1 MKSYQRI
8 FLFFLFVLF
17 VNCLI
22 SPWLA
27 ALWELILDTHA
38 EWALHRQPF
47 SRIFGRVYIALGIV
61 LFFCFRSRLK
71 IGSLTE
77 LGLGRPR
84 RWREIA
90 LGFALAVA
98 SLFAVI
104 AALTFADIFTPDWRR
119 SLTSSLGRAFA
130 ALMTGLTVG
139 CLEEIFFRGIIFQG
153 LMEDTKPLT
162 AFVAA
167 NLFYAAIHFVKPAE
181 EAPLSGIDPFAGF
194 KFLAASFAPFLDA
207 GEILPGLVGLFLVGV
222 VLSYACLRT
231 GALYLSI
238 GLHAGWIF
246 GLQTLSMFGRY
257 QRRDLGWF
265 FGASEPKIVSGVATW
280 IGILAVLAVVHWI
293 TRTRESNR

>member
-27 ALWELILDTHA
+27 ALWELILGIRP
-38 EWALHRQPF
+38 EWASHQQPF
-47 SRIFGRVYIALGIV
+47 SRIFGRVYIALGII

-77 LGLGRPR
+77 LGLGRPY
-84 RWREIA
+84 RWREVS

-98 SLFAVI
+98 SLFAVV
-104 AALTFADIFTPDWRR
+104 AALTFADIFTPVVRR
-119 SLTSSLGRAFA
+119 SLASVLGRVFA

-139 CLEEIFFRGIIFQG
+139 CLEEIFFRGIIFKG
-153 LMEDTKPLT
+153 LVGDTKPFT
-162 AFVAA
+162 AFVVA

-181 EAPLSGIDPFAGF
+181 EASLSGIDPWAGF
-194 KFLAASFAPFLDA
+194 KFLVASFAPFLDPI
-207 GEILPGLVGLFLVGV
+207 EILPGLMGLFLVGLA
-222 VLSYACLRT
+222 LSYAFLRT
-231 GALYLSI
+231 GALYFSV

-246 GLQTLSMFGRY
+246 GLQTLGMFGRY
-257 QRRDLGWF
+257 RRSELGWF
-265 FGASEPKIVSGVATW
+265 FGAGEPKIVSGIATW
-280 IGILAVLAVVHWI
+280 VGILAVIAVVHWI
-293 TRTRESNR
+293 TARKSDR